1 MLELIKKYCF
11 PNYKEIFFLSFF
23 SLLSSFFLLLTPIFF
38 TLILGL
44 AKDNLNINLGYYQVA
59 PNDRSIFNLNNLYI
73 YSNNL
78 FGNLFVDSSFIKK
91 IFFIFFFFFFI
102 SFLASFFRYISSYFT
117 QISELKTKLYIRLEL
132 KKKIFSFDYSYFK
145 KLSSGSLTSIFF
157 KDIDDI
163 SVISGSY
170 IRAFVTHVVLTIVA
184 LIFLLKTNIILT
196 LVLFFIFGLHYS
208 YNLILDRPTFMSGK
222 EFYLKIGEVTG
233 KLQDLFNNFKLIK
246 FFFATNKKNELIKKF
261 HELNKKELKVKL
273 LSSLQEPSRM
283 LLDSLLVISTVV
295 TVIIFVIYKQ
305 ISVEAAILF
314 LVFCKFL
321 QTPINGIATALMW
334 TTSIKA
340 SYERIKNILFYERKI
355 TFGINTINKFKKSLQ
370 FKNVDFGYNDNLIF
384 TNINF
389 EIKKNNHYIISG
401 ENGSGKSTLI
411 DMVLGFQVPTRGKIL
426 IDNTDIRN
434 FIYKD
439 YLNLFS
445 LVTQDNFLI
454 NDTIE
459 ENILI
464 GSYKKNIPKK
474 DLENLI
480 KALNADFIFN
490 FPKGL
495 KTIIDESG
503 SSLSGGQKQ
512 KICIIRALINNPEIL
527 IFDEVLSNQDD
538 KSKMDIHNFIV
549 KLSKSKT
556 IIEISHEKYYKKKNN
571 ILFINNKR
579 VSKLI
584 K

>member
-1 MLELIKKYCF
+1 MLELIKKYCL
-11 PNYKEIFFLSFF
+11 PNYKEIFFLSLF

-44 AKDNLNINLGYYQVA
+44 AKDNLNINLGYYQIGSS
-59 PNDRSIFNLNNLYI
+59 DKSIFNLNNLYI
-73 YSNNL
+73 YSNN
-78 FGNLFVDSSFIKK
+78 FFNNLFFGESLIKK
-91 IFFIFFFFFFI
+91 IVFIFFIFFFI
-102 SFLASFFRYISSYFT
+102 SLLASFFRYASSFFT
-117 QISELKTKLYIRLEL
+117 QISELKTKLNIRLEL
-132 KKKIFSFDYSYFK
+132 KKKIFNFDYSYFK

-163 SVISGSY
+163 SIISGSY
-170 IRAFVTHVVLTIVA
+170 IRAFATHVVLTVVA

-208 YNLILDRPTFMSGK
+208 YNLVLNRPIFISGK
-222 EFYLKIGEVTG
+222 EFYLKTGEVTG
-233 KLQDLFNNFKLIK
+233 KLQDLFNNFKLVK
-246 FFFATNKKNELIKKF
+246 FFFAENKKNELIKKF
-261 HELNKKELKVKL
+261 KELNKIELKVKL

-283 LLDSLLVISTVV
+283 FLDNLLVISTVV
-295 TVIIFVIYKQ
+295 TVIIFIIFNQ
-305 ISVEAAILF
+305 ISVEAAVLF

-321 QTPINGIATALMW
+321 QAPISGIATALMW
-334 TTSIKA
+334 TISIKA
-340 SYERIKNILFYERKI
+340 AYERIKNVLFYERKI
-355 TFGINTINKFKKSLQ
+355 IFGINPINKFQKSLE
-370 FKNVDFGYNDNLIF
+370 FKNVSFGYNSNLILS
-384 TNINF
+384 NLNF
-389 EIKKNNHYIISG
+389 EIKKNNHYTITG
-401 ENGSGKSTLI
+401 ANGSGKSTIIDLI
-411 DMVLGFQVPTRGKIL
+411 LGFQVPTHGKIL

-464 GSYKKNIPKK
+464 GSYKKNISKK
-474 DLENLI
+474 DLEKLI
-480 KALNADFIFN
+480 KGLNADFIYN

-495 KTIIDESG
+495 KTKIDESG

-512 KICIIRALINNPEIL
+512 KICIIRALVNNPEIL

-538 KSKMDIHNFIV
+538 KSKKDIYNFIV

-556 IIEISHEKYYKKKNN
+556 IIEISHEKNYKKNNN
-571 ILFINNKR
+571 ILFINSKQ

>member
-78 FGNLFVDSSFIKK
+78 FSNLFVDSSFIKK
-91 IFFIFFFFFFI
+91 IFFIFFIFFFI

-117 QISELKTKLYIRLEL
+117 QISELKTKLYIRIEL

-145 KLSSGSLTSIFF
+145 KLSSGSLTSIFL

-163 SVISGSY
+163 SIISGSY
-170 IRAFVTHVVLTIVA
+170 IRAFATHVVLTIVA

-246 FFFATNKKNELIKKF
+246 FFFAANKKNELIRKF

-321 QTPINGIATALMW
+321 QTPISGIATALMW

-355 TFGINTINKFKKSLQ
+355 TFGINKINKFKKSLQ
-370 FKNVDFGYNDNLIF
+370 FKNVYFGYNDNLIF

-389 EIKKNNHYIISG
+389 EIKKNNHYMIAG

-411 DMVLGFQVPTRGKIL
+411 DMILGFQVPTRGKIL

-464 GSYKKNIPKK
+464 GSYKKNISKK

-480 KALNADFIFN
+480 RALNADFIFN

-538 KSKMDIHNFIV
+538 KSKIDIHNFIV
-549 KLSKSKT
+549 KFSKSKT